1 MRHTN
6 IDFNSQLHSGKKFT
20 WEELSN
26 HNKADDAY
34 IAVRGN
40 VYDITNFIEKHPGG
54 KDILL
59 LAAGRDA
66 TQVYLI
72 I

>member
-1 MRHTN
+1 
-6 IDFNSQLHSGKKFT
+6 
-20 WEELSN
+20 LSN